1 MPGFVFLSRKVEL
14 LGVKIIFLRNVLP
27 VLNFSKDETF
37 LKENLSN
44 RQRKKYTVN
53 TIPFQI
59 YSIVFSPCI
68 NWRLRCSVLLPFFFK
83 RREKKVSF
91 LQSVLFCNQ
100 SRKIHSIPFLLFSR
114 DHLRWT
120 LGITCGR
127 GSFAVHFGD
136 HLRSRDHLRLGI
148 ICGTVHHSNML
159 WSRVFFLFWVT
170 NWNYYFHYGVLKSYH
185 TVVNMILC
193 NIY

>member
-1 MPGFVFLSRKVEL
+1 MPGFVFLNRKVEL

-37 LKENLSN
+37 LKENWGN

-59 YSIVFSPCI
+59 YSIFFSALYKLT
-68 NWRLRCSVLLPFFFK
+68 WDVASSLPFSLK
-83 RREKKVSF
+83 GERKKI
-91 LQSVLFCNQ
+91 LFYNQ
-100 SRKIHSIPFLLFSR
+100 SFFVITPIKSIPFLKFSR
-114 DHLRWT
+114 DHLWST

-148 ICGTVHHSNML
+148 ICGTVQYSSY
-159 WSRVFFLFWVT
+159 WSDW
-170 NWNYYFHYGVLKSYH
+170 
-185 TVVNMILC
+185 
-193 NIY
+193 